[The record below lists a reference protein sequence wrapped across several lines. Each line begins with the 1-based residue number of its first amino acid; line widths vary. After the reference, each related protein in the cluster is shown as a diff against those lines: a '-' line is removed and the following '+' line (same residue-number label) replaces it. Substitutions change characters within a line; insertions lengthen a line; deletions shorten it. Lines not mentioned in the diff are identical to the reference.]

1 VTLSAS
7 QRQTEGVPAAAGVIT
22 VYGHDEIA
30 AFDRDLDALSVRCGA
45 PVTSRWA
52 WMWPAILQAGEHA
65 VATLVIGEDGS
76 LSAAAVIVHTTVDG
90 QQVVA
95 PAAGGDGHRAPFLA
109 ADDVAAATL
118 ARAVVTTLGRFDG
131 PVRLQVGPT
140 ALSDATTRRLHAMLP
155 GEVCATSD
163 TIPMVR
169 RAESTTVDDYLTEG
183 TRRTLRKSRN
193 RLRNDGRTARFEHAR
208 DREQI
213 IEALPHVAEVTRSR
227 DHAGGR
233 TSPLDD
239 TAGLRRWEGRIL
251 GLSAFVD
258 VELSTLFIDD
268 EPAAYVV
275 GVEDGQHYRVL
286 EGRFVMEWARY
297 SPGRLLEAAVLQ
309 RVLDSEHLD
318 RLDWMTSVAPDRLL
332 CANDGEPVVRL
343 DAAL

>member
-1 VTLSAS
+1 MTLSAS
-7 QRQTEGVPAAAGVIT
+7 RRAESVAAAAGVIT
-22 VYGHDEIA
+22 VHGHDEIA
-30 AFDRDLDALSVRCGA
+30 AFDREIDGLAIRCGA

-52 WMWPAILQAGEHA
+52 WMWPTVLQAGERS
-65 VATLVIGEDGS
+65 VATLVIGADGT
-76 LSAAAVIVHTTVDG
+76 LVAAAVIVHDLVDG
-90 QQVVA
+90 QQVVT
-95 PAAGGDGHRAPFLA
+95 PASGGDGHRAPFLA
-109 ADDVAAATL
+109 VDDAAAAAL
-118 ARAVVTTLGRFDG
+118 ARAVVTSLARLDG
-131 PVRLQVGPT
+131 PVRLQIGPT
-140 ALSDATTRRLHAMLP
+140 PLTDPTARRLHGLLP
-155 GEVCATSD
+155 GEVCAMSE

-169 RAESTTVDDYLTEG
+169 RDESTDVEDYLSEG

-193 RLRNDGRTARFEHAR
+193 RLRNDERTARVEHAR

-213 IEALPHVAEVTRSR
+213 IAALPHVAEVTRRR

-239 TAGLRRWEGRIL
+239 IDGLRRWEGRIL
-251 GLSAFVD
+251 GLAALVD

-275 GVEDGQHYRVL
+275 GVEDGGAYRVL
-286 EGRFVMEWARY
+286 EGRFVMHWARY

-309 RVLDSEHLD
+309 RVLDSDHLD

-332 CANDGEPVVRL
+332 CANDGELVVRL